1 MSLNVN
7 LSLNLNELSMSK
19 ISRIEIWILF
29 GITMSG
35 ILINII
41 TIIYLLL
48 LRTSRIKSSC
58 FLIHHCLICLVLSII
73 CIPYSLSYL
82 NYSIRC
88 DYLGN
93 IQVTCVTA
101 QLLNM
106 AAMVASEAYRFEDL
120 IHQDNSKDQNTS
132 RHFQYEYK
140 ESTKSTISCGCLS
153 FGIIII
159 WFSSIILHLGI
170 TMIGSESKS
179 FYDEKGKFC
188 FFLIRDIRDY
198 VLTLMWII
206 ITIFSLIITI
216 RYIIKVLEEVSSKR
230 KTNQPLL
237 SLTILGQS
245 HGQSI
250 ASKDILMQQIEQRI
264 KLNIILILIFIIFW
278 FPLFFLTLYNIKFN
292 INQHIIR

>member
-1 MSLNVN
+1 MSLNV
-7 LSLNLNELSMSK
+7 SLNEMLNTKMT
-19 ISRIEIWILF
+19 RIELWILF
-29 GITMSG
+29 GITLSG
-35 ILINII
+35 ILINIL
-41 TIIYLLL
+41 TMIYLFL

-58 FLIHHCLICLVLSII
+58 FLIHHCIICLILSLL

-120 IHQDNSKDQNTS
+120 IHQDNQLKEQRNSS
-132 RHFQYEYK
+132 RHFEDERK
-140 ESTKSTISCGCLS
+140 ETSKSTISCGCLS

-179 FYDEKGKFC
+179 FYDEKGKYC

-216 RYIIKVLEEVSSKR
+216 RYIVKVLDEVSLKR
-230 KTNQPLL
+230 KRNQPLL

-264 KLNIILILIFIIFW
+264 KLNIILILLFILFW
-278 FPLFFLTLYNIKFN
+278 FPSFFLTLYNIKFN
-292 INQHIIR
+292 INQYIIR